1 MITANL
7 PLALLLGDA
16 TPMELFI
23 KGEWIMWPMA
33 LVSFVMITVVI
44 ERIMFIIRE
53 NGTREPEVVEKMLE
67 CVERRDLQAA
77 VEIGKKSKDFIARI
91 LTYALTNKEF
101 SMTNA
106 FIRASGHE
114 LTRYSQGMAT
124 LDTCI
129 TAAPLLGLLG
139 TVTGMMRTFGALG
152 GGDIGGAMGAITG
165 GVAEALIATMC
176 GLAIA
181 ITGLFPYNYMNARTE
196 QAKQDVADASHA
208 LEILLKKSETN
219 APFSR

>member
-1 MITANL
+1 MIQSL
-7 PLALLLGDA
+7 PLALLLTNPDNS
-16 TPMELFI
+16 PMSPMDLFMAG
-23 KGEWIMWPMA
+23 KEIMWPI
-33 LVSFVMITVVI
+33 LLLSFVAITVVV
-44 ERIMFIIRE
+44 ERVLFIVRE
-53 NGTREPEVVEKMLE
+53 NGTREPDVVEKMLE
-67 CVERRDLQAA
+67 AVERRDVEGALA
-77 VEIGKKSKDFIARI
+77 VGRKSKDFIARI
-91 LTYALTNKEF
+91 L
-101 SMTNA
+101 SNA
-106 FIRASGHE
+106 FVRASGQE
-114 LTRYSQGMAT
+114 LARYQQGMAT